1 MNLSSILRVYL
12 YLSLILLIFL
22 VAISFNSLRVIS
34 MNGARTIRT
43 AEDRFL
49 QDNLETEIKEVLIN
63 ARNKQKFTEQQIEAV
78 SDKMI
83 RFEQILK
90 GHNLRS
96 MELIRNEWEQL
107 KFRHAPNPDKI
118 IQEFDVL
125 HNIVNNMVLDDLH
138 KRQANTER
146 DTKRIQ
152 KIKLKR

>member
-63 ARNKQKFTEQQIEAV
+63 ARNKQKFTEQQIEANQV
-78 SDKMI
+78 SIHIKKVVDH
-83 RFEQILK
+83 FPP
-90 GHNLRS
+90 S
-96 MELIRNEWEQL
+96 
-107 KFRHAPNPDKI
+107 
-118 IQEFDVL
+118 VL
-125 HNIVNNMVLDDLH
+125 H
-138 KRQANTER
+138 
-146 DTKRIQ
+146 
-152 KIKLKR
+152 